1 MRLEASVVDAGAVV
15 FRTVAGLVVLL
26 TARDATCPRGTGGFL
41 VVVDVVPAVGLRAAV
56 PVLVDFC
63 AVVPEDAVDETVPV
77 LFLRSCPCR
86 VAGRG
91 RGDLT
96 GLGPVAARDAVFV
109 ACDGG

>member
-1 MRLEASVVDAGAVV
+1 MVVEAV
-15 FRTVAGLVVLL
+15 
-26 TARDATCPRGTGGFL
+26 P
-41 VVVDVVPAVGLRAAV
+41 VVPFLAVV
-56 PVLVDFC
+56 PVLVVFC
-63 AVVPEDAVDETVPV
+63 TVVPEDAVEPV

-96 GLGPVAARDAVFV
+96 AVLGPVAARDVVFF

>member
-15 FRTVAGLVVLL
+15 LRTVAGLVGFL
-26 TARDATCPRGTGGFL
+26 TARDAACPLGATGFF
-41 VVVDVVPAVGLRAAV
+41 VVADVVPVAAFLALV
-56 PVLVDFC
+56 PVRVDFC
-63 AVVPEDAVDETVPV
+63 TAVPEDAVDETVPV

-96 GLGPVAARDAVFV
+96 AFGPVAARAVVFF
-109 ACDGG
+109 ACDEG